1 MFQPR
6 VSNEFARLRVAVVHD
21 ASNAIDITLE
31 DLRQLIPAE
40 DLARH
45 PESGDS
51 FRDRVIAQ
59 HAVFRQV
66 LADHGVELLAPEAV
80 PEAFCQVFARDPSF
94 VIGERLFVASLRDEY
109 RHCEPDGLT
118 PILERVPAV
127 IDLRGDGSL
136 IEGGDVMP
144 LSNGQRVLVGMHRH
158 TNEAGCQRLVDNL
171 PDGVEVIRV
180 PHHALH
186 LDCCLAPLPT
196 GEALYSATEL
206 PGASVDLLRTVFSD
220 LIPLN
225 DTEARLHLAAN
236 VFWINERTVVSNV
249 AAPHTNRF
257 LRGRGF
263 EVIELDFSNLVHL
276 WGSFRCVVC
285 PLIRE

>member
-1 MFQPR
+1 MLQPR
-6 VSNEFARLRVAVVHD
+6 VPDEFSRLRVAVVHD

-31 DLRQLIPAE
+31 DLRRLIPPE

-59 HAVFRQV
+59 HAAFRRV
-66 LADHGVELLAPEAV
+66 LTAHGVELLSPDEV
-80 PEAFCQVFARDPSF
+80 PNAFCQVFTRDPSF
-94 VIGERLFVASLRDEY
+94 VVGEMLFVASLRDEY
-109 RHCEPDGLT
+109 RRPEPLGLT
-118 PILERVPAV
+118 PVLSRVPTVA
-127 IDLRGDGSL
+127 DLRGGGAL

-144 LSNGQRVLVGMHRH
+144 LRDGRVLVGMHQH
-158 TNEAGCQRLVDNL
+158 TNDVGCRRLAACL
-171 PDGVEVIRV
+171 PGGAEVTPV

-196 GEALYSATEL
+196 GDALYSAGTI
-206 PGASVDLLRTVFSD
+206 PDAAVDLLRTVFTAM
-220 LIPLN
+220 IPL
-225 DTEARLHLAAN
+225 DETEAHLHLAAN
-236 VFWINERTVVSNV
+236 VFWIDERTVVSNA
-249 AAPHTNRF
+249 AAPRTNQF

-263 EVIELDFSNLVHL
+263 EVIELDFTDLVHL

-285 PLIRE
+285 PLVRG